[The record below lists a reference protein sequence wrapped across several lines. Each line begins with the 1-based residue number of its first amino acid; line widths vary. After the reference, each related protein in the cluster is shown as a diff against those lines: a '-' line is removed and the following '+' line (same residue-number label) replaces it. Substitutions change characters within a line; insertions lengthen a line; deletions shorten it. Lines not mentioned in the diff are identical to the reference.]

1 MKRNWGTQ
9 QLFCLSTQQ
18 QPLFPEEG
26 LGEQSPFCW
35 ERNEVWDH
43 LRNPNM
49 HKSLG
54 SNKVHPRF
62 LRKLADALAKSLS
75 MIFPKSWQS
84 GEVPDV
90 WKKGNIAPILRKGW
104 KEEPGSHHP
113 GSLTSVPGKFLEQ
126 MLLEAVLRTWRTGRW
141 CRTASTAS
149 AVTAGWGSAA
159 VPLSCSGVTAPAQLS
174 TEKIWPCWSGESHRN
189 NQRADFLP
197 RDKWRT
203 LIWSDTLNAHKVP
216 FRERLILHELNFCAW
231 IVYEM
236 FLQSFSNGSTGM
248 QN

>member
-26 LGEQSPFCW
+26 LGEQSPFCR

-126 MLLEAVLRTWRTGRW
+126 MLLEAVLRTWRKGGG
-141 CRTASTAS
+141 
-149 AVTAGWGSAA
+149 AGQ
-159 VPLSCSGVTAPAQLS
+159 PAQLQQWQQAEGVLLS
-174 TEKIWPCWSGESHRN
+174 LCPAQVWPHLHSSAQRRFVPAGVGRATETIRGLIS
-189 NQRADFLP
+189 FLG
-197 RDKWRT
+197 T
-203 LIWSDTLNAHKVP
+203 S
-216 FRERLILHELNFCAW
+216 EEL
-231 IVYEM
+231 
-236 FLQSFSNGSTGM
+236 
-248 QN
+248 